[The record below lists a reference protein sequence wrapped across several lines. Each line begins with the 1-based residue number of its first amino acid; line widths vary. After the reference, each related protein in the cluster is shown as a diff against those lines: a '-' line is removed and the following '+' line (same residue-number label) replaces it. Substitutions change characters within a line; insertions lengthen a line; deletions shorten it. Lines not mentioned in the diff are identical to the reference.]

1 MEKGQAG
8 LRRSQLKMQVC
19 GAWVFWS
26 RGLREGSATRRE
38 EEEAGWEREFS
49 TSEGWGGGDPGR
61 ASTEV
66 TGKLPTGGSPSPRE
80 PSPC

>member
-1 MEKGQAG
+1 MG
-8 LRRSQLKMQVC
+8 LLEPGTKRR
-19 GAWVFWS
+19 G
-26 RGLREGSATRRE
+26 RDPEGREG
-38 EEEAGWEREFS
+38 GKGGREFS
-49 TSEGWGGGDPGR
+49 TSEGCRGGDPGR